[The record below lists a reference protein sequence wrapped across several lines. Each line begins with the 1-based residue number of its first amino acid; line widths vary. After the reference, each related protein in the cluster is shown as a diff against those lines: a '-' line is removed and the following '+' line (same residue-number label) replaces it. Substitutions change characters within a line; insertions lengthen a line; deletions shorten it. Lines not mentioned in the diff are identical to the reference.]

1 MVYACSLEKVCG
13 EIRQSVED
21 IREGHKVQA
30 SWKVDAKKQVLKG
43 KVVGYVDD
51 DDGVKLTIKWNKDG
65 ATTSHMVLAWM
76 VWSHLRS

>member
-1 MVYACSLEKVCG
+1 M
-13 EIRQSVED
+13 ED